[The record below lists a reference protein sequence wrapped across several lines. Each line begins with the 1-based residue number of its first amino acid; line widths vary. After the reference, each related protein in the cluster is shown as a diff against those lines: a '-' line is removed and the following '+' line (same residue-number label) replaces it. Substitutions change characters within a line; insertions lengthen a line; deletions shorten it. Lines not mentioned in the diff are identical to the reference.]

1 MTNLLPDDSYCTSQM
16 GKYLFRA
23 KADCP
28 CTVTLISTMDETV
41 LGVTYTAYTLEFKF
55 MPMESLLSEPKTF
68 RITTRYKEVNKLQAA
83 LAKLHKQLYLRGA
96 FPNFPQPKLF
106 GKADEAAVEE
116 RKRAILQVFEFVV
129 DSEVLRKARVL
140 HEFVQKASEIVDAA
154 PTIITQPR
162 VTPTSTTQID
172 DIFEAPVSGPS
183 SDPTDVLEPIRVDET
198 EDPSS
203 TATSSSQA
211 TYHTP
216 PDSPTD
222 EFQFPDLPLT
232 FNAQTERDPA
242 PSAIRRFLHRV
253 PLKAPF
259 AAQMERGGEEPSGA
273 YLLRAGQL
281 VSTGQRAENEREWEL
296 AFHCYKQAIH
306 TMIQGL
312 QEEKDVA
319 LRNAVRRKTAKYL
332 VKAERIYRTH
342 LSYDGTQFNF
352 EALYA
357 ATVQDPNIMA
367 FQCSNSQLKNYRV
380 RGVSPGADFEKRVL
394 IVEELHTGLPFAMKL
409 VEKGAETPGAHC
421 FLATHVPHMVQL
433 HKYFQTEA

>member
-1 MTNLLPDDSYCTSQM
+1 MTNLLPDDSFSHQPD
-16 GKYLFRA
+16 GKVPLSRKVCIF

-198 EDPSS
+198 V
-203 TATSSSQA
+203 T
-211 TYHTP
+211 
-216 PDSPTD
+216 
-222 EFQFPDLPLT
+222 
-232 FNAQTERDPA
+232 N
-242 PSAIRRFLHRV
+242 
-253 PLKAPF
+253 
-259 AAQMERGGEEPSGA
+259 
-273 YLLRAGQL
+273 
-281 VSTGQRAENEREWEL
+281 
-296 AFHCYKQAIH
+296 
-306 TMIQGL
+306 
-312 QEEKDVA
+312 
-319 LRNAVRRKTAKYL
+319 
-332 VKAERIYRTH
+332 
-342 LSYDGTQFNF
+342 
-352 EALYA
+352 
-357 ATVQDPNIMA
+357 
-367 FQCSNSQLKNYRV
+367 
-380 RGVSPGADFEKRVL
+380 
-394 IVEELHTGLPFAMKL
+394 
-409 VEKGAETPGAHC
+409 
-421 FLATHVPHMVQL
+421 
-433 HKYFQTEA
+433 